1 MSIKKWVL
9 DKANS
14 QIHFMVKHMMI
25 TTVTGGF
32 SEFNGTVETNDT
44 DFSTANIDFTAQTAS
59 VFTGNAGRDMH
70 VRSADFFDV
79 ENYPQLRFLSTSVRK
94 VDDKHFKLH
103 GNMTI
108 KDVTKEIEA
117 DVKLTGIVKDGEG
130 KERVGFHISGII
142 HRKDFGLKWNVITEA
157 GNILVGEEVKISCDV
172 QLIGEN

>member
-1 MSIKKWVL
+1 MAKKKWML

-32 SEFNGTVETNDT
+32 SEFRGAVETEDK
-44 DFSTANIDFTAQTAS
+44 DFSTAMIDFAAQTDS

-79 ENYPQLRFLSTSVRK
+79 GKYPELKFESTSVK
-94 VDDKHFKLH
+94 KTDDKHFKLH
-103 GNMTI
+103 GKMTI
-108 KDVTKEIEA
+108 KDVTKEIDA
-117 DVKLTGIVKDGEG
+117 DVKVTGFVKDGDG
-130 KERVGFHISGII
+130 KERVGFFISGII

-157 GNILVGEEVKISCDV
+157 GN
-172 QLIGEN
+172 

>member
-1 MSIKKWVL
+1 MERKKWVL

-32 SEFNGTVETNDT
+32 SEFDGSVETDDN
-44 DFSTANIDFTAQTAS
+44 DFSTAKIEFTAQALS

-70 VRSADFFDV
+70 VRSADFFDIDK
-79 ENYPQLRFLSTSVRK
+79 YPQLKFVSTSVKRI
-94 VDDKHFKLH
+94 DDKHFKLH

-108 KDVTKEIEA
+108 KDITKEIEV
-117 DVKLTGIVKDGEG
+117 DVKVTGFVKDPAG
-130 KERVGFHISGII
+130 KERVGFFISGSI

-157 GNILVGEEVKISCDV
+157 GNILVGEEARISCDV
-172 QLIGEN
+172 QLIEEK

>member
-1 MSIKKWVL
+1 MAKKKWQL

-32 SEFNGTVETNDT
+32 SEFDANVETEEK
-44 DFSTANIDFTAQTAS
+44 DFTTAKIDFTAQTAS

-79 ENYPQLRFLSTSVRK
+79 GKYPELKFESTSVK
-94 VDDKHFKLH
+94 KIDDMHFKLH

-108 KDVTKEIEA
+108 KDVNKEIEV
-117 DVKLTGIVKDGEG
+117 DVKVTGFVKDADE
-130 KERVGFHISGII
+130 KERVG
-142 HRKDFGLKWNVITEA
+142 
-157 GNILVGEEVKISCDV
+157 
-172 QLIGEN
+172 